1 MRYVEFKNGLQTFV
15 SGEEQDLIETIDE
28 KGLVAKKDFTEREQ
42 LVARRLAEKS
52 ILTRQKTN
60 DKIYYKI
67 SRNADHHTTTH

>member
-1 MRYVEFKNGLQTFV
+1 MRYVEFKTGLQTFV

-28 KGLVAKKDFTEREQ
+28 KGLVAKKDLTEREQ

-52 ILTRQKTN
+52 ILTRQKTD

-67 SRNADHHTTTH
+67 SHQADHHTTY